1 MKIIILISFTLF
13 QLFAYDYKIFHTYW
27 AYSVGGVDVDGSER
41 IKGAILGC
49 NEEGLQNPVQIISLN
64 HDVRSIAV
72 DINRNI
78 YWTDITTGEILK
90 SDPNGRNI
98 KAIIKGLIYP
108 ISLTIDNKNNKLY
121 WCDWDNKRV
130 QQRGY
135 ISRSNLDGSAKEI
148 LISEELNSGGRI
160 KIDEEKGVMYIVD
173 SFGMKIVRA
182 NTDGTNMVPIIFSHH
197 PDGFDIDYVR
207 KQMYWTD
214 IVKDSIYV
222 CDYDGGN
229 QKRLYSSGDEFSNPT
244 AMFYDSH
251 RQKIFFAQDY
261 EGQEGLFS
269 IDVNGNNLHKEYMNE
284 EVFQIWTIVQPI
296 P

>member
-1 MKIIILISFTLF
+1 MKITILISFMIL
-13 QLFAYDYKIFHTYW
+13 QLFAYDYKSFHTYW
-27 AYSVGGVDVDGSER
+27 AYSVNGVDVDGSER
-41 IKGAILGC
+41 IKGAIFGC

-121 WCDWDNKRV
+121 WCDWDNKRA

-135 ISRSNLDGSAKEI
+135 ISRSNLDGSAQEI
-148 LISEELNSGGRI
+148 LISEGLNSGGRI
-160 KIDEEKGVMYIVD
+160 KIDEDKGVMYIVD

-214 IVKDSIYV
+214 IAKDSIYV
-222 CDYDGGN
+222 SDYDGGN

-284 EVFQIWTIVQPI
+284 EVFQIWTIVQP
-296 P
+296 